1 MNDNTIEIK
10 DDSGILFHIG
20 FLQEHLTKIPDKRC
34 ARGKRYSLAI
44 FLLVIILAK
53 LSGENTPTGISEWA
67 KLRKKE
73 LQNFFNYSREI
84 KPGHNTIRRTM
95 SENLEDD
102 DLQQHTR

>member
-20 FLQEHLTKIPDKRC
+20 FLQEHLTKIPDKSC

-44 FLLVIILAK
+44 LLLVIILAK
-53 LSGENTPTGISEWA
+53 LSGENTPTGISEW
-67 KLRKKE
+67 
-73 LQNFFNYSREI
+73 
-84 KPGHNTIRRTM
+84 RTM

-102 DLQQHTR
+102 DLQQHTRQYLHQIYGG